1 MKDLTNLLFETHAFN
16 IAKENEPFW
25 YTSGKIGPYFV
36 NAEFFYGSDADSKNL
51 LNFIDNELENESKE
65 NIPNHIFT
73 KVLNHYNTNNIYKTT
88 IDTMVEYIKKHIDTN
103 SIDYI
108 SGGERRDWFFSN
120 MVAYLLNKPHVTIYK
135 DLTTVESSF
144 DFTKNIIISKIENKN
159 FLHVADLLN
168 QSASFTRAWIP
179 AIENLGSK
187 IKHALFVIDRMDGGT
202 QVLTDCNV
210 TVHSLIKINDD
221 LFLKALEL
229 NIINEKQLEILR
241 EFKKDQMASMKKF
254 LVDHPE
260 FIENSLN
267 SDNPKTAKRAKL
279 LIEQDIYG
287 LGLNNK

>member
-1 MKDLTNLLFETHAFN
+1 MSNLVNYLFETNAIRFCE
-16 IAKENEPFW
+16 ENKPFW

-88 IDTMVEYIKKHIDTN
+88 IDTMVEYIKNHIDTN

-254 LVDHPE
+254 LIDHPE

-279 LIEQDIYG
+279 LVDQDLYN
-287 LGLNNK
+287 LNNN